1 MAKFSQGFL
10 SSLGRPAF
18 SQSLFDLGAAI
29 GGVPQQMQKREVA
42 QQQQKQADALARGEQ
57 ALMKYA
63 SARGMNLRTPEGR
76 EGFFRIAN
84 SYSIPVDRANAIYAQ
99 CSTRTS

>member
-18 SQSLFDLGAAI
+18 AQSLFDLGAAI
-29 GGVPQQMQKREVA
+29 GGVPQQMQKREAA

-57 ALMKYA
+57 ALIVTGKQRVCL
-63 SARGMNLRTPEGR
+63 SWTKTLVK
-76 EGFFRIAN
+76 I
-84 SYSIPVDRANAIYAQ
+84 
-99 CSTRTS
+99 